1 MVNKNE
7 NDSEIASILA
17 SSLEQQSRV
26 KDFTFQSSKFRIIF
40 CFVNLYAVLI
50 VVVYFLVK
58 GDLVEGIN
66 TNFVNGVF
74 LTVLNG
80 RTSVFLL
87 LFVSLNLSA
96 YYNFGFKIVC
106 LTTIIYM
113 LNSAV
118 DNIVLFSDS
127 TKIIDRPY
135 FSAFIITRPLFV
147 IALVGLF
154 ILHKEKAKND

>member
-1 MVNKNE
+1 
-7 NDSEIASILA
+7 
-17 SSLEQQSRV
+17 
-26 KDFTFQSSKFRIIF
+26 
-40 CFVNLYAVLI
+40 
-50 VVVYFLVK
+50 VYFLVK